1 MTETNTNFVKAQ
13 KLYEEIEKIISDSG
27 CNFLTLKK
35 LTSPTSRITGNWTYG
50 IQISAP
56 FSFYQ
61 HRDNLRI
68 HRIWRTEDSIINGVK
83 RYVDGMKEEFDFI
96 KPYLDYFSDDYLVIS
111 DGSKAQF
118 GNLSN
123 VKVTF
128 EDKKTGRKYLF
139 SEIEKNKLNLFE
151 KGYSL
156 SRIGEITPRADVKMS
171 RNPEFLIQL
180 KHFDEIP
187 EFEELKHLMQE
198 ESFVDTKDYF
208 VF

>member
-1 MTETNTNFVKAQ
+1 MK
-13 KLYEEIEKIISDSG
+13 K
-27 CNFLTLKK
+27 LKK
-35 LTSPTSRITGNWTYG
+35 LFLLVIF
-50 IQISAP
+50 SAP
-56 FSFYQ
+56 FSSYQ

-83 RYVDGMKEEFDFI
+83 RYVNGMKEEFDFI

-118 GNLSN
+118 GNSSS
-123 VKVTF
+123 VRMTF
-128 EDKKTGRKYLF
+128 MNKKTGRKYRF
-139 SEIEKNKLNLFE
+139 SEILFE
-151 KGYSL
+151 KGYNL
-156 SRIGEITPRADVKMS
+156 SRIGEIKSRADVKMS

-180 KHFDEIP
+180 KHFEELP

>member
-13 KLYEEIEKIISDSG
+13 KLYEEIEKIVLDSG
-27 CNFLTLKK
+27 CDFLTLKK
-35 LTSPTSRITGNWTYG
+35 LTSPTSRISSNWTYG
-50 IQISAP
+50 IQISSP

-83 RYVDGMKEEFDFI
+83 RYVEGMKEEFDFI
-96 KPYLDYFSDDYLVIS
+96 KPYLNYFSDDYTVIS

-118 GNLSN
+118 GNSSN
-123 VKVTF
+123 AKVTLVN
-128 EDKKTGRKYLF
+128 KKTGRKYLF
-139 SEIEKNKLNLFE
+139 SEIKENKLNLFE
-151 KGYSL
+151 KSYSL
-156 SRIGEITPRADVKMS
+156 SRIGEIKPRADVKMS

-180 KHFDEIP
+180 KHFEEIP
-187 EFEELKHLMQE
+187 EFEKLKHLMQE

>member
-1 MTETNTNFVKAQ
+1 MTDKKGIDKVLAAQ
-13 KLYEEIEKIISDSG
+13 KLYEEIEKIVSSCD
-27 CNFLTLKK
+27 FLTLKK
-35 LTSPTSRITGNWTYG
+35 LTSPTSTISGNWTYG

-56 FSFYQ
+56 FSSYQ

-83 RYVDGMKEEFDFI
+83 RYVNGMKEEFDFI

-118 GNLSN
+118 GNSSS
-123 VKVTF
+123 VRMTF
-128 EDKKTGRKYLF
+128 MNKKTGRKYRF
-139 SEIEKNKLNLFE
+139 SEILFE
-151 KGYSL
+151 KGYNL
-156 SRIGEITPRADVKMS
+156 SRIGEIKARADVKMS

-180 KHFDEIP
+180 KHFEELP

>member
-13 KLYEEIEKIISDSG
+13 KLYEEIEKNVLDSG
-27 CNFLTLKK
+27 CDFLTLKK
-35 LTSPTSRITGNWTYG
+35 LTSPTSRISGNWTYG

-56 FSFYQ
+56 FCSYE

-68 HRIWRTEDSIINGVK
+68 RRIGRTEKSVIDGVK
-83 RYVDGMKEEFDFI
+83 KYVSGMQEEFAFI
-96 KPYLDYFSDDYLVIS
+96 KPYLDYFLDDYIIVS
-111 DGSKAQF
+111 DGSRAQF
-118 GNLSN
+118 GNSSN
-123 VKVTF
+123 AKVTLVN
-128 EDKKTGRKYLF
+128 KKTGRKYLF

-151 KGYSL
+151 KCYNL
-156 SRIGEITPRADVKMS
+156 SRIGEIKPRTDVKMN

-180 KHFDEIP
+180 KHFEEVP
-187 EFEELKHLMQE
+187 EFKELKHLMQE

>member
-1 MTETNTNFVKAQ
+1 MADKKGIDKVLAAQ
-13 KLYEEIEKIISDSG
+13 KLYEEIEKIVSSCD
-27 CNFLTLKK
+27 FLTLKK

>member
-1 MTETNTNFVKAQ
+1 MTDKKGIDKVLAAQ
-13 KLYEEIEKIISDSG
+13 KLYEEIEKIVSSCD
-27 CNFLTLKK
+27 FLTLKK

-187 EFEELKHLMQE
+187 EFEELKHLLQE

>member
-13 KLYEEIEKIISDSG
+13 KLYEEIEKIVLDSG
-27 CNFLTLKK
+27 CDFLTLKK
-35 LTSPTSRITGNWTYG
+35 LTSPTSRIAGNWTYG
-50 IQISAP
+50 FQISAP
-56 FSFYQ
+56 FCFYE

-83 RYVDGMKEEFDFI
+83 RYVNGMKEEFDFI

-118 GNLSN
+118 GKLSN

-128 EDKKTGRKYLF
+128 KNKKTGRKYLF
-139 SEIEKNKLNLFE
+139 SEIKENKLNLFE
-151 KGYSL
+151 KSYSL
-156 SRIGEITPRADVKMS
+156 SRIGEIKPRADVKMS

-180 KHFDEIP
+180 KHFEEIP

>member
-13 KLYEEIEKIISDSG
+13 KLYEEIEKIVLDSG
-27 CNFLTLKK
+27 CDFLTLKK
-35 LTSPTSRITGNWTYG
+35 LTSSTSRISGNWTYG
-50 IQISAP
+50 IQISSP
-56 FSFYQ
+56 FSSYQ

-68 HRIWRTEDSIINGVK
+68 QRIWRTEDSIINGVK
-83 RYVDGMKEEFDFI
+83 RYVNGMKEEFDFI

-118 GNLSN
+118 GKLSN

-128 EDKKTGRKYLF
+128 ENKKTGRKYLF
-139 SEIEKNKLNLFE
+139 SEIKENKLNLFE
-151 KGYSL
+151 KSYSL
-156 SRIGEITPRADVKMS
+156 SRIGEIKPRADVKMS

-180 KHFDEIP
+180 KHFEEIP
-187 EFEELKHLMQE
+187 EFEKLKHLMQE

>member
-1 MTETNTNFVKAQ
+1 MTDKKGIDKVLAAQ
-13 KLYEEIEKIISDSG
+13 KLYEEIEKIVSSCD
-27 CNFLTLKK
+27 FLTLKK
-35 LTSPTSRITGNWTYG
+35 LTSPTSTISGNWTYG

-56 FSFYQ
+56 FSSYQ

-83 RYVDGMKEEFDFI
+83 RYVNGMKEEFDFI

-118 GNLSN
+118 GNSSS
-123 VKVTF
+123 VRMTF
-128 EDKKTGRKYLF
+128 MNKKTGRKYRF
-139 SEIEKNKLNLFE
+139 SEILFE
-151 KGYSL
+151 KGYNL
-156 SRIGEITPRADVKMS
+156 SRIGEIKPRADVKMS

-180 KHFDEIP
+180 KHFEELP

>member
-1 MTETNTNFVKAQ
+1 MTDKKGIDKVLAAQ
-13 KLYEEIEKIISDSG
+13 KLYEEIEKIVSSCD
-27 CNFLTLKK
+27 FLTLKK

-198 ESFVDTKDYF
+198 ESFLDTKDYF

>member
-1 MTETNTNFVKAQ
+1 MTDKKGIDKVLAAQ
-13 KLYEEIEKIISDSG
+13 KLYEEIEKIVSSCD
-27 CNFLTLKK
+27 FLTLKK
-35 LTSPTSRITGNWTYG
+35 LTSPTSTISGNWTYG

-56 FSFYQ
+56 FSSYQ

-83 RYVDGMKEEFDFI
+83 RYVNGMKEEFDFI

-118 GNLSN
+118 GNSSS
-123 VKVTF
+123 VRMTF
-128 EDKKTGRKYLF
+128 MNKKTGRKYRF
-139 SEIEKNKLNLFE
+139 SEIFFE
-151 KGYSL
+151 KGYNL
-156 SRIGEITPRADVKMS
+156 SRIGEIKPRADVKMS

-180 KHFDEIP
+180 KHFEELP

>member
-13 KLYEEIEKIISDSG
+13 KLYEEIEKIVLDSG
-27 CNFLTLKK
+27 CDFLTLKK
-35 LTSPTSRITGNWTYG
+35 LTSSTSRISGNWTYG
-50 IQISAP
+50 IQISSP
-56 FSFYQ
+56 FSSYQ

-83 RYVDGMKEEFDFI
+83 RYVNGMKEEFDFI

-118 GNLSN
+118 GKLSN

-128 EDKKTGRKYLF
+128 EIK
-139 SEIEKNKLNLFE
+139 ENKLNLFE
-151 KGYSL
+151 KSYSL
-156 SRIGEITPRADVKMS
+156 SRIGEIKPRVDVKMS

-180 KHFDEIP
+180 KHFEEIP

>member
-13 KLYEEIEKIISDSG
+13 KLYEEIEKIVLDSG
-27 CNFLTLKK
+27 CDFLTLKK
-35 LTSPTSRITGNWTYG
+35 LTSPTSTISGNWTYG

-56 FSFYQ
+56 FSSYQ

-83 RYVDGMKEEFDFI
+83 RYVNGMKEEFDFI

-118 GNLSN
+118 GNSSS
-123 VKVTF
+123 VRMTF
-128 EDKKTGRKYLF
+128 MNKKTGRKYRF
-139 SEIEKNKLNLFE
+139 SEIFFE
-151 KGYSL
+151 KGYNL
-156 SRIGEITPRADVKMS
+156 SRIGEIKPRADVKMS

-180 KHFDEIP
+180 KHFEELP
-187 EFEELKHLMQE
+187 EFEKLKHLMQE

>member
-13 KLYEEIEKIISDSG
+13 KLYEEIEKIVLDSG
-27 CNFLTLKK
+27 CDFLTLKK
-35 LTSPTSRITGNWTYG
+35 LTSPTSKISDNWTCG

-56 FSFYQ
+56 FCSYQ

-68 HRIWRTEDSIINGVK
+68 HRIGRTEKSVIGSVK

-96 KPYLDYFSDDYLVIS
+96 KPYLDYFSDDYTVIS

-118 GNLSN
+118 GNSSS

-128 EDKKTGRKYLF
+128 ENKKTGRKYLF
-139 SEIEKNKLNLFE
+139 SEIGKNKLNLFE
-151 KGYSL
+151 KGYIF
-156 SRIGEITPRADVKMS
+156 SRIGEIKPRTDVKMN

-180 KHFDEIP
+180 KHFEEVP
-187 EFEELKHLMQE
+187 EFKELKHLMQE
-198 ESFVDTKDYF
+198 ESFIDTKDYF

>member
-13 KLYEEIEKIISDSG
+13 KLYEEIEKIVLDSG
-27 CNFLTLKK
+27 CDFLTLKK
-35 LTSPTSRITGNWTYG
+35 LTSSTSRISGNWTYG
-50 IQISAP
+50 IQISSP
-56 FSFYQ
+56 FSSYQ

-68 HRIWRTEDSIINGVK
+68 HRIWRTEESIINGVK

>member
-13 KLYEEIEKIISDSG
+13 KLYEEIEKIVLDSG
-27 CNFLTLKK
+27 CDFLTLKK
-35 LTSPTSRITGNWTYG
+35 LTSPTSRISGNWTYG
-50 IQISAP
+50 IHISSP

-83 RYVDGMKEEFDFI
+83 RYVNGMKEEFDFI

-118 GNLSN
+118 EKLSN

-128 EDKKTGRKYLF
+128 ENKKTGRKYLF
-139 SEIEKNKLNLFE
+139 SEIKENKLNLFE
-151 KGYSL
+151 KSYSL
-156 SRIGEITPRADVKMS
+156 SRIGEIKPRADVKMS

-180 KHFDEIP
+180 KHFEEIP
-187 EFEELKHLMQE
+187 EFEKLKHLMQE

>member
-1 MTETNTNFVKAQ
+1 MTKTDTNFAEKQ
-13 KLYEEIEKIISDSG
+13 KLYEELKKIVSS

-35 LTSPTSRITGNWTYG
+35 LTSPTSKLLGNWTYG
-50 IQISAP
+50 FQISAP
-56 FSFYQ
+56 FCSYEY
-61 HRDNLRI
+61 RDNLRI
-68 HRIWRTEDSIINGVK
+68 HRIWKTKESIINGVK
-83 RYVDGMKEEFDFI
+83 RYVDGMQEEFVFI
-96 KPYLDYFSDDYLVIS
+96 KPYLDYFSDDYIIVS

-118 GNLSN
+118 GNSSS
-123 VKVTF
+123 VEITF
-128 EDKKTGRKYLF
+128 VNKKTGRKYLF

-151 KGYSL
+151 KGYIL
-156 SRIGEITPRADVKMS
+156 SRIGEIKPRADVKMS

>member
-1 MTETNTNFVKAQ
+1 MTDKKGIDKVLAAQ
-13 KLYEEIEKIISDSG
+13 KLYEEIEKIVSSCD
-27 CNFLTLKK
+27 FLTLKK
-35 LTSPTSRITGNWTYG
+35 LTSPTSTISGNWTYG

>member
-13 KLYEEIEKIISDSG
+13 KLYEEIEKIVLDSG
-27 CNFLTLKK
+27 CDFLTLKK
-35 LTSPTSRITGNWTYG
+35 LTSPTSRISGNWTYG
-50 IQISAP
+50 IQISSP

-83 RYVDGMKEEFDFI
+83 RYVEGMKEEFDFI
-96 KPYLDYFSDDYLVIS
+96 KPYLNYFSDDYTVIS

-118 GNLSN
+118 GNSSS
-123 VKVTF
+123 VRMTF
-128 EDKKTGRKYLF
+128 MNKKTGRKYRF
-139 SEIEKNKLNLFE
+139 SEILFE
-151 KGYSL
+151 KGYNL
-156 SRIGEITPRADVKMS
+156 SRIGEIKPRADVKMS

-180 KHFDEIP
+180 KHFEELP
-187 EFEELKHLMQE
+187 EFEELKHLIQE

>member
-1 MTETNTNFVKAQ
+1 MTDKKGIDKVLAAQ
-13 KLYEEIEKIISDSG
+13 KLYEEIEKIVSSCD
-27 CNFLTLKK
+27 FLTLKK
-35 LTSPTSRITGNWTYG
+35 LTSPISTISGNWTYG

-56 FSFYQ
+56 FSSYQ

-83 RYVDGMKEEFDFI
+83 RYVNGMKEEFDFI

-118 GNLSN
+118 GNSSS
-123 VKVTF
+123 VRMTF
-128 EDKKTGRKYLF
+128 MNKKTGRKYRF
-139 SEIEKNKLNLFE
+139 SEILFE
-151 KGYSL
+151 KGYNL
-156 SRIGEITPRADVKMS
+156 SRIGEIKPRADVKMS

-180 KHFDEIP
+180 KHFEELP

>member
-1 MTETNTNFVKAQ
+1 M
-13 KLYEEIEKIISDSG
+13 
-27 CNFLTLKK
+27 TLKK

-83 RYVDGMKEEFDFI
+83 RYVNGMKEEFDFI

-128 EDKKTGRKYLF
+128 ENKKTGRKYLF

-156 SRIGEITPRADVKMS
+156 SRIGEIKPRADVKMS

-180 KHFDEIP
+180 KRFDEIP
-187 EFEELKHLMQE
+187 EFEELKHLIQE

>member
-13 KLYEEIEKIISDSG
+13 KLYEEIEKIVLDSG
-27 CNFLTLKK
+27 CDFLTLKK
-35 LTSPTSRITGNWTYG
+35 LTSPTSRISSNWTYG
-50 IQISAP
+50 IQISSP

-83 RYVDGMKEEFDFI
+83 RYVEGMKEEFDFI
-96 KPYLDYFSDDYLVIS
+96 KPYLNYFLDDYTVIS
-111 DGSKAQF
+111 DGLKAQF
-118 GNLSN
+118 GNSSN
-123 VKVTF
+123 AKVTLVN
-128 EDKKTGRKYLF
+128 KKTGRKYLF
-139 SEIEKNKLNLFE
+139 SEITENKLNLFE
-151 KGYSL
+151 KSYSL
-156 SRIGEITPRADVKMS
+156 SRIGEIKPRADVKMS

-180 KHFDEIP
+180 KHFEEIP
-187 EFEELKHLMQE
+187 EFEKLKHLMQE